1 VFSAAVVGAAVGCPA
16 SGAGAVCVAA
26 VTADCVL
33 LDEDESDGCCA
44 TTVTEA
50 RSAAVK
56 INFEV
61 RMTFSPS
68 FLKPMFLQ
76 TQNVSSN
83 LLKTVFLQMSL

>member
-1 VFSAAVVGAAVGCPA
+1 VTLGATLAAAAGCPA
-16 SGAGAVCVAA
+16 SDAGACAVCAAAVAA
-26 VTADCVL
+26 GCVL

-44 TTVTEA
+44 ATVTEA

-68 FLKPMFLQ
+68 FFKPMFLQ

-83 LLKTVFLQMSL
+83 QAS